1 MRERDILGIDWKY
14 GDVVLDNPKT
24 SGIYCVLD
32 NRYEYMLTDTQM
44 RNNTPYVEIG
54 VAYTSGLTDAEY
66 IKRQENGLRW
76 LLEEHLGEKN
86 TETRSEFKTVPEG
99 AEVVETYGNA
109 TTRAAL
115 VHTNGDDLH
124 AERYYIITEKK

>member
-1 MRERDILGIDWKY
+1 MRD
-14 GDVVLDNPKT
+14 
-24 SGIYCVLD
+24 
-32 NRYEYMLTDTQM
+32 
-44 RNNTPYVEIG
+44 NTPYVEIG

-76 LLEEHLGEKN
+76 LLAEHLGGKN
-86 TETRSEFKTVPEG
+86 TEARSEFKTVPES

-115 VHTNGDDLH
+115 IHTNEDDLH